1 MQEIIK
7 RYNWTIK
14 FFGSTD
20 LGHAVLALINHVIK
34 SISGITDFLG
44 RAVSWLTVVM
54 VAMVLL
60 VVVTR
65 YFLQIGSIA
74 LQESVTYLHASVF
87 LLGIAY
93 TLKQGGHVRVD
104 IFYRQFSPRKKALV
118 DFCGGLFFL
127 IPVSVLIFYSSWDYV
142 IASWAIGETSAEN
155 NGLPF
160 IYLLKTLMILMPAT
174 MLLQGVAEILKSLLV
189 LINQSST
196 NESGDKSISSDAH
209 ESIV

>member
-1 MQEIIK
+1 MT
-7 RYNWTIK
+7 Y
-14 FFGSTD
+14 
-20 LGHAVLALINHVIK
+20 
-34 SISGITDFLG
+34 SIG

-54 VAMVLL
+54 VVTVLL

-74 LQESVTYLHASVF
+74 LQESVTYLHATVF

-104 IFYRQFSPRKKALV
+104 IFYRQFSSRRKALV

-174 MLLQGVAEILKSLLV
+174 LLLQGISEILKSLLI
-189 LINQSST
+189 LINQLNNDESCDTSTSS
-196 NESGDKSISSDAH
+196 NVH
-209 ESIV
+209 ESTV

>member
-1 MQEIIK
+1 MWSSERGKVYQAIIGAIQ
-7 RYNWTIK
+7 RFTE
-14 FFGSTD
+14 
-20 LGHAVLALINHVIK
+20 V
-34 SISGITDFLG
+34 LG
-44 RAVSWLTVVM
+44 RGVSWLS
-54 VAMVLL
+54 VLL
-60 VVVTR
+60 VATVMIVVISR

-74 LQESVTYLHASVF
+74 LQESVTYLHATLF

-104 IFYRQFSPRKKALV
+104 IFYRQFSPRRKALV

-127 IPVSVLIFYSSWDYV
+127 IPVSILIFYSSWDYV

-174 MLLQGVAEILKSLLV
+174 LFLQGVAEILKSLIV
-189 LINQSST
+189 LIAQPDSVENCDTST
-196 NESGDKSISSDAH
+196 SSDTH

>member
-1 MQEIIK
+1 ML
-7 RYNWTIK
+7 TL
-14 FFGSTD
+14 T
-20 LGHAVLALINHVIK
+20 NHVIE
-34 SISGITDFLG
+34 SINGMTDFLG
-44 RAVSWLTVVM
+44 RAVSWLSVVM
-54 VAMVLL
+54 VATVLM

-65 YFLQIGSIA
+65 YFLQVGSIA
-74 LQESVTYLHASVF
+74 LQESVTYLHATVF

-104 IFYRQFSPRKKALV
+104 IFYRQFSSRRKALV

-174 MLLQGVAEILKSLLV
+174 LLVQGVAEILKSLLI
-189 LINQSST
+189 LIDQPDSV
-196 NESGDKSISSDAH
+196 ESGDASTDPDTHGSI
-209 ESIV
+209 I

>member
-1 MQEIIK
+1 MLSLT
-7 RYNWTIK
+7 N
-14 FFGSTD
+14 
-20 LGHAVLALINHVIK
+20 NVIK
-34 SISGITDFLG
+34 SINGMTDFLG
-44 RAVSWLTVVM
+44 RAVSLLTVVM
-54 VAMVLL
+54 VATVLI

-74 LQESVTYLHASVF
+74 LQESVTYLHATVF

-104 IFYRQFSPRKKALV
+104 IFYRHFSLRRKALV

-127 IPVSVLIFYSSWDYV
+127 FPVSVLIFYSSWDYV

-160 IYLLKTLMILMPAT
+160 IYLLKTLMIFMPAT

-196 NESGDKSISSDAH
+196 NESGDKSTSSDAH

>member
-1 MQEIIK
+1 MLSLT
-7 RYNWTIK
+7 N
-14 FFGSTD
+14 
-20 LGHAVLALINHVIK
+20 NVIK
-34 SISGITDFLG
+34 SINGMTDFLG
-44 RAVSWLTVVM
+44 RAVSLLTVVM
-54 VAMVLL
+54 VATVLI

-74 LQESVTYLHASVF
+74 LQESVTYLHATVF

-104 IFYRQFSPRKKALV
+104 IFYRQFSLRRKALV

-127 IPVSVLIFYSSWDYV
+127 IPVSILIFYSSWDYV

-174 MLLQGVAEILKSLLV
+174 LLLQGVAEILKSLLI
-189 LINQSST
+189 LIDQPDSV
-196 NESGDKSISSDAH
+196 ESGDASTDPDTHGSI
-209 ESIV
+209 I

>member
-1 MQEIIK
+1 M
-7 RYNWTIK
+7 
-14 FFGSTD
+14 
-20 LGHAVLALINHVIK
+20 
-34 SISGITDFLG
+34 TDFLG
-44 RAVSWLTVVM
+44 RAVSWLTAFMVVT
-54 VAMVLL
+54 VLV

-74 LQESVTYLHASVF
+74 LQESVTYLHATVF

-104 IFYRQFSPRKKALV
+104 IFYRQFSPRRKALV
-118 DFCGGLFFL
+118 DFCGGIFFL

-142 IASWAIGETSAEN
+142 MASWAIGETSAEN

-174 MLLQGVAEILKSLLV
+174 LLLQGVAEILKSLLV
-189 LINQSST
+189 LINQS
-196 NESGDKSISSDAH
+196 NNGESSDILTSSDVQ
-209 ESIV
+209 ESTV

>member
-1 MQEIIK
+1 MLSLTNHLINLIE
-7 RYNWTIK
+7 
-14 FFGSTD
+14 GMTD
-20 LGHAVLALINHVIK
+20 L
-34 SISGITDFLG
+34 LG

-54 VAMVLL
+54 VVTVLI

-74 LQESVTYLHASVF
+74 LQESVTYLHATVF
-87 LLGIAY
+87 LSGIAY

-104 IFYRQFSPRKKALV
+104 IFYRQFSSRQKALV

-155 NGLPF
+155 NGLPL

-174 MLLQGVAEILKSLLV
+174 LLLQGIAEILKSLLV
-189 LINQSST
+189 LINQPNSVDSCDT
-196 NESGDKSISSDAH
+196 LTSSDTC
-209 ESIV
+209 ESTV

>member
-1 MQEIIK
+1 ML
-7 RYNWTIK
+7 
-14 FFGSTD
+14 S
-20 LGHAVLALINHVIK
+20 LINRVTK
-34 SISGITDFLG
+34 SINGMTDFLG

-54 VAMVLL
+54 VATVLL

-65 YFLQIGSIA
+65 YFLQVGSIA
-74 LQESVTYLHASVF
+74 LQESVTYLHATVF

-104 IFYRQFSPRKKALV
+104 IFYRQFSARQKALV

-142 IASWAIGETSAEN
+142 IASWVIGETSAEN

-174 MLLQGVAEILKSLLV
+174 LLLQGVAEILKSLLV
-189 LINQSST
+189 LINQPNSVNSCDT
-196 NESGDKSISSDAH
+196 PTSSDTY
-209 ESIV
+209 ESTV

>member
-1 MQEIIK
+1 MLFLTNNVIK
-7 RYNWTIK
+7 
-14 FFGSTD
+14 
-20 LGHAVLALINHVIK
+20 LIN
-34 SISGITDFLG
+34 GMTDFLG
-44 RAVSWLTVVM
+44 RAVSWLTFVM
-54 VAMVLL
+54 VATVLL

-65 YFLQIGSIA
+65 YFLQVGSIA
-74 LQESVTYLHASVF
+74 LQESVTYLHATVF

-104 IFYRQFSPRKKALV
+104 IFYRQFSSRQKALV
-118 DFCGGLFFL
+118 DFCGGVFFL

-174 MLLQGVAEILKSLLV
+174 LLLQGISEILKSLLI
-189 LINQSST
+189 LINQPNNDESCDTST
-196 NESGDKSISSDAH
+196 SCDVH
-209 ESIV
+209 ESTV

>member
-1 MQEIIK
+1 M
-7 RYNWTIK
+7 
-14 FFGSTD
+14 
-20 LGHAVLALINHVIK
+20 
-34 SISGITDFLG
+34 TDFLG
-44 RAVSWLTVVM
+44 RAVSWLTAFM
-54 VAMVLL
+54 VATVLV

-74 LQESVTYLHASVF
+74 LQESVTYLHATVF

-104 IFYRQFSPRKKALV
+104 IFYRQFSPRRKALV
-118 DFCGGLFFL
+118 DFCGGIFFL

-142 IASWAIGETSAEN
+142 MASWAIGETSAEN

-174 MLLQGVAEILKSLLV
+174 LLLQGVAEILKSLLV
-189 LINQSST
+189 LINQS
-196 NESGDKSISSDAH
+196 NNGESSDILTSSDVQ
-209 ESIV
+209 ESTV